1 MEIPDGW
8 KRLPLGDLFEFK
20 NGYNT
25 DKSAYG
31 SGTPFVN
38 VMEVF
43 NTDKLVVEDI
53 VGKVTASQEHLELFS
68 VVYGDV
74 LFNRTSETPED
85 IAMATTYM
93 ADDKAIFGGFVIRG
107 RQITKSLLAEYCVYC
122 FQSSSIRKAMISR
135 GQGAIRS
142 NIGQKDLNKVAL
154 LFPPLKEQ
162 RRIAEILGTWD
173 RAIAATEALIAK
185 SEAQKKALM
194 QQLLTAKR
202 RLAGFE
208 GEWKEV
214 RLGDVFD
221 VLTAPSKTKKIDDTG
236 TKLIVDM
243 GAIDRSS
250 QLVAHKKIVTR
261 THPLNEGDLVMPK
274 DDIGGGQIIGRV
286 AYIPDSSSY
295 ELGDHVYGLR
305 HKSDEAVP
313 LFSYYR
319 INEFEVLKSLRR
331 KANGTAQLGLGKK
344 DVLKQVV
351 SFPSQSEQRA
361 ISFVL
366 KGTDG
371 SIQAIQAKLQTL
383 KTEKAALMQQLLTG
397 KRRVKL
403 TEAAA

>member
-1 MEIPDGW
+1 
-8 KRLPLGDLFEFK
+8 
-20 NGYNT
+20 
-25 DKSAYG
+25 
-31 SGTPFVN
+31 
-38 VMEVF
+38 
-43 NTDKLVVEDI
+43 
-53 VGKVTASQEHLELFS
+53 
-68 VVYGDV
+68 
-74 LFNRTSETPED
+74 
-85 IAMATTYM
+85 
-93 ADDKAIFGGFVIRG
+93 
-107 RQITKSLLAEYCVYC
+107 
-122 FQSSSIRKAMISR
+122 
-135 GQGAIRS
+135 
-142 NIGQKDLNKVAL
+142 
-154 LFPPLKEQ
+154 
-162 RRIAEILGTWD
+162 
-173 RAIAATEALIAK
+173 
-185 SEAQKKALM
+185 
-194 QQLLTAKR
+194 
-202 RLAGFE
+202 
-208 GEWKEV
+208 
-214 RLGDVFD
+214 
-221 VLTAPSKTKKIDDTG
+221 
-236 TKLIVDM
+236 
-243 GAIDRSS
+243 
-250 QLVAHKKIVTR
+250 
-261 THPLNEGDLVMPK
+261 MPK